1 MSLAARSRRFS
12 LILFLLLAALLVLV
26 KPNPNGDVL
35 EYSLTTIAFA
45 SHGTPDIR
53 LDDIARGKE
62 LLPYLAEPYG
72 HLEKDMR
79 ENAPKVYPAFIR
91 GQDGKV
97 YPLHFWGYMALAAV
111 PFKLSELL
119 GASPYKGFQV
129 VNLAAIFLLGLSL
142 LRLFQSEI
150 KALAGVGLFML
161 CGGALYASWTS
172 PECLG
177 AAGLLSGLVLF
188 CSGAPVRGALLAGLA
203 AQQNPTI
210 LAFFGFAPLILVCLQ
225 GQLTRRHMAAI
236 GAGVALAAIPF
247 AFNLWQ
253 FDSINVIA
261 SRFSDAALIGPTR
274 LASFFFDLNQGMI
287 IAIPGV
293 LLALALWGWTGRRD
307 GVLLALCMAMVLT
320 LVLPALAVLNFNS
333 SAAGVMRYAFWAGM
347 PLLFVLI
354 WRLRQAARWPLA
366 LLPLA
371 LLQAA
376 CMVSA
381 GSYSYVEF
389 SPAARFVLR
398 HWPQLYHPEPEIF
411 VERSGN
417 HDNYYRPQEVYVFS
431 VDGKPVTTLYNTAH
445 PGIEQRLC
453 GDAGRL
459 AVANDTHDSYR
470 GWRYVHGPVL
480 CGGAN
485 VSTGPTTFTLAQFKA
500 GQPVRLES
508 GWSRFEDG
516 QGEWAGAWSTGA
528 RSRILV
534 TLAAGS
540 KPTSLSILGLYYNG
554 NARTRV
560 TVNGTDLGWHSL
572 NAPNAIALPAGTAPA
587 ALDIGLEH
595 EKPQSPGP
603 ADTRELALFLREVT
617 LK

>member
-1 MSLAARSRRFS
+1 MSPAARRRRFC
-12 LILFLLLAALLVLV
+12 LILFLLLAALLALV

-62 LLPYLAEPYG
+62 LLPHLAVPYG
-72 HLEKDMR
+72 FLEKDMR
-79 ENAPKVYPAFIR
+79 EHAPKVYPAFIR

-97 YPLHFWGYMALAAV
+97 YPLHFWGYMALAAA
-111 PFKLSELL
+111 PFKLFDKA
-119 GASPYKGFQV
+119 GVSPFKGFQV
-129 VNLAAIFLLGLSL
+129 INLAAVFLLGLSL
-142 LRLFQSEI
+142 FRLFQSEL
-150 KALAGVGLFML
+150 KALAVVGLFML
-161 CGGALYASWTS
+161 CGGTLYASWTS

-177 AAGLLSGLVLF
+177 AACLLAGLILY
-188 CSGAPVRGALLAGLA
+188 CSGAPLRGALLAGLA
-203 AQQNPTI
+203 AQQNPTM

-225 GQLTRRHMAAI
+225 GQLTRRHLAAL
-236 GAGVALAAIPF
+236 GAGAALGALPF

-253 FDSINVIA
+253 FGSINIIA
-261 SRFSDAALIGPTR
+261 RQFSDASLIGPTR
-274 LASFFFDLNQGMI
+274 LASFFFDLNQGML

-293 LLALALWGWTGRRD
+293 LLALAMWGWQTRRD
-307 GVLLALCMAMVLT
+307 GVLLALCTAMVLT
-320 LVLPALAVLNFNS
+320 MVLPALAILNWNS
-333 SAAGVMRYAFWAGM
+333 SAAGVMRYAFWAAM
-347 PLLFVLI
+347 PLLFVLV
-354 WRLRQAARWPLA
+354 WRLHRAARWPLA
-366 LLPLA
+366 LLPLV
-371 LLQAA
+371 LLQGA

-381 GSYSYVEF
+381 ASYSYVEF

-417 HDNYYRPQEVYVFS
+417 HDNYYWPHEVYVFS
-431 VDGKPVTTLYNTAH
+431 AEGKPVITLYNTAH

-453 GDAGRL
+453 GDAGKL
-459 AVANDTHDSYR
+459 AASNATRDSYR
-470 GWRYVHGPVL
+470 GWRYIHGPVQ
-480 CGGAN
+480 CGGAD
-485 VSTGPTTFTLAQFKA
+485 VSSGPATFTLAQFKT

-516 QGEWAGAWSTGA
+516 QGEWAGAWSLGA

-540 KPTSLSILGLYYNG
+540 TPSSLTLLGLYFND

-560 TVNGTDLGWHSL
+560 TVNGADLGWHRLST
-572 NAPNAIALPAGTAPA
+572 PNAIALPTGALANT
-587 ALDIGLEH
+587 LDIVLEH

-603 ADTRELALFLREVT
+603 ADTRQLALFLREVT